1 MKNDASLET
10 LEAAAKKRGR
20 PPTGTAMTPA
30 ERQRAYRDR
39 KKSRLAALQDPAQ
52 PVTSTIIDLSEL
64 PPVWHQG
71 KRTRIE

>member
-1 MKNDASLET
+1 MKTDAPLET
-10 LEAAAKKRGR
+10 LETAAKKRGR

-39 KKSRLAALQDPAQ
+39 KRSRLAALQDPAQ

-64 PPVWHQG
+64 PPAWHQG
-71 KRTRIE
+71 KRARLD